1 MTMNPGDDSYFDALE
16 GSECRKLLAS
26 GSVGRVA
33 WQSDA
38 GINVFPVNYRLTGDH
53 VVFHT
58 SASGMLSTLLE
69 PTQVGF
75 QVDEID
81 VEAAVGWTLLV
92 RGTTGAAVG
101 LDSISWVPDGRHV
114 GVAIALEWLGGR
126 VVSGTPARDLGRS

>member
-1 MTMNPGDDSYFDALE
+1 MTSNPGDDGYFDSLDEA
-16 GSECRKLLAS
+16 ECRKLLAT

-33 WQSDA
+33 WESES
-38 GINVFPVNYRLTGDH
+38 GINVMPVNYKVVDNQ

-58 SASGMLSTLLE
+58 SQMGSLSSLLE

-81 VEAAVGWTLLV
+81 VETAVGWTLLV
-92 RGTTGAAVG
+92 RGTTGPALG

-126 VVSGTPARDLGRS
+126 VVSGKPS

>member
-1 MTMNPGDDSYFDALE
+1 MTSNSGIDGYFNALDE
-16 GSECRKLLAS
+16 AECRKLLET

-33 WQSDA
+33 WESVE
-38 GINVFPVNYRLTGDH
+38 GINVMPVNYRVLENH

-58 SASGMLSTLLE
+58 SATGALSSLLQ
-69 PTQVGF
+69 PTAAGF

-92 RGTTGAAVG
+92 RGTTGPAVG

-114 GVAIALEWLGGR
+114 GVAIAMEWLGGR
-126 VVSGTPARDLGRS
+126 VVSGTPS

>member
-1 MTMNPGDDSYFDALE
+1 MTSNPGDDSYFASLD
-16 GSECRKLLAS
+16 GHECRKLLAT

-33 WQSDA
+33 WQSAA
-38 GINVFPVNYRLTGDH
+38 GINVMPVNYRVVDDH
-53 VVFHT
+53 VIFHT
-58 SASGMLSTLLE
+58 SKVGALSCLLQ

-81 VEAAVGWTLLV
+81 VEAAIGWTLLI
-92 RGTTGAAVG
+92 RGTTGPAVG

-126 VVSGTPARDLGRS
+126 VVSGTPSFGT

>member
-1 MTMNPGDDSYFDALE
+1 MTSTPRDDGYFDSLDEA
-16 GSECRKLLAS
+16 ECRKLLAS
-26 GSVGRVA
+26 GNVGRVA
-33 WQSDA
+33 WQSDL
-38 GINVFPVNYRLTGDH
+38 GINVMPVNYEVVDNH

-58 SASGMLSTLLE
+58 SQTGPLASLLE

-75 QVDEID
+75 QIDEID

-92 RGTTGAAVG
+92 RGTTGPARG

-126 VVSGTPARDLGRS
+126 VVSGTPS

>member
-1 MTMNPGDDSYFDALE
+1 MTSNPVDDGYFASLDDA
-16 GSECRKLLAS
+16 ECRKLLAS
-26 GSVGRVA
+26 CSVGRVA
-33 WQSDA
+33 WQSST
-38 GINVFPVNYRLTGDH
+38 GINVMPVNYRVLENH

-58 SASGMLSTLLE
+58 SQVGPLASLLQ
-69 PTQVGF
+69 PTHVGF

-92 RGTTGAAVG
+92 RGTTGPAVG

-126 VVSGTPARDLGRS
+126 VVSGTPN

>member
-1 MTMNPGDDSYFDALE
+1 MTSNPEDDGYFAPLDAA
-16 GSECRKLLAS
+16 ECRKLLAT

-33 WQSDA
+33 WQSA
-38 GINVFPVNYRLTGDH
+38 SGINVLPVNYRILEEH

-58 SASGMLSTLLE
+58 SRTGTLAALLQ
-69 PTQVGF
+69 PTKVGF

-81 VEAAVGWTLLV
+81 LEAAVGWTLLV
-92 RGTTGAAVG
+92 RGTTGPAVG

-126 VVSGTPARDLGRS
+126 VVSGRPS

>member
-1 MTMNPGDDSYFDALE
+1 MTSTPGDDGYFASLDAA
-16 GSECRKLLAS
+16 ECRKLL
-26 GSVGRVA
+26 GLGGVGRVA
-33 WQSDA
+33 WQSAD
-38 GINVFPVNYRLTGDH
+38 GINVMPVNYRVIEHH

-58 SASGMLSTLLE
+58 SQSGPLAALLE
-69 PTQVGF
+69 PTAVGF

-92 RGTTGAAVG
+92 RGTTGPAVG

-126 VVSGTPARDLGRS
+126 VVSGTPS